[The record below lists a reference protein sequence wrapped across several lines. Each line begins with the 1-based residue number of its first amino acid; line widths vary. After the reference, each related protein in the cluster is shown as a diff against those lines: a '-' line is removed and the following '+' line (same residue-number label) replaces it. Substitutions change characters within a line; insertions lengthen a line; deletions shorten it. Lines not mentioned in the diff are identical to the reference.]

1 MRKDDPTVNQQPHD
15 PAFAHDV
22 KEGLTGPKKRIPPKW
37 LYDER
42 GSKLFEQITD
52 LPEYYL
58 TEAERSIFQDHALD
72 IVDACPTP
80 LGLVELGA
88 GSADK
93 TRLLIEAI
101 LKRQGNATFAPVD
114 ISQEAL
120 QMAKARFNGDEQVTV
135 KPLQGTFLD
144 GLRTSATAGDPP
156 RLIAFIGSS
165 IGNMPLPAQQDLLA
179 SIQATMRPHDRFLL
193 GTDLAKDEAS
203 LLAAY
208 DDSKGITAAFTLNLL
223 RRINRELGGTFD
235 LDAFEHQATFNEGE
249 SAIQIHA
256 ESLQDQTVTI
266 HEIDLTVRFQAGERI
281 HIEDSYKY
289 TPSML
294 ERLFD
299 EGGLTP
305 LGTFHDDEERFAVHL
320 LEPANP

>member
-1 MRKDDPTVNQQPHD
+1 MNQNPYD
-15 PAFAHDV
+15 PAFAQDV
-22 KEGLTGPKKRIPPKW
+22 KEGLQEPKKRIPPKW

-58 TEAERSIFQDHALD
+58 TEAERSIFQDHALE
-72 IVDACPTP
+72 IVDACPSP
-80 LGLVELGA
+80 IRLVELGA

-101 LKRQGNATFAPVD
+101 LKRQGSATFTPVD
-114 ISQEAL
+114 ISHEAL
-120 QMAKARFNGDEQVTV
+120 EMAKARFNGDKRVTV
-135 KPLQGTFLD
+135 KPLQGTFLA
-144 GLRTSATAGDPP
+144 GLQESATAEDPP

-165 IGNMPLPAQQDLLA
+165 IGNIPLPAQQDLLA
-179 SIQATMRPHDRFLL
+179 NIQATMRPHDRFLL
-193 GTDLAKDEAS
+193 GTDLAKDEAA

-208 DDSKGITAAFTLNLL
+208 DDPQGITATFTLNLL

-235 LDAFEHQATFNEGE
+235 LDAFEHQATFNNEE
-249 SAIQIHA
+249 NAIKIHA
-256 ESLQDQTVTI
+256 ESLQDQTVTL
-266 HEIDLTVRFQAGERI
+266 HEIDLAVRFKEGERI

-289 TPSML
+289 TPGML

-320 LEPANP
+320 LGPANP